1 MWGRLYQ
8 YSQSGVRMWEAD
20 ITDVPGVSES
30 YWGRLAVSTDGRV
43 YNTDYYNNQILV
55 YSRDGVYSQSIP
67 TEGRPYGI
75 AIDITNQWL
84 LVGYAWPCSPCNVD
98 LYHVNGSFIQH
109 VLQMPTNV
117 YSLAMYNNSR
127 LVVGTWRGLYLYNIE
142 AVLLSLTN

>member
-1 MWGRLYQ
+1 MRHRLYQ

-20 ITDVPGVSES
+20 ITAVPGVSWS
-30 YWGRLAVSTDGRV
+30 SAGKLAVSTDGRV
-43 YNTDYYNNQILV
+43 YHADGYNNQILV

-84 LVGYAWPCSPCNVD
+84 LVGYAGCSPCNVD

-109 VLQMPTNV
+109 VLQMPDSV

-127 LVVGTWRGLYLYNIE
+127 LVVGTNTGLYLYNIE